1 MKRELLISADDVPK
15 RSGPA
20 LLRLGHPMAFSSFL
34 RRIGAPTER
43 YLRRARLPVLSRSPD
58 THVLVT
64 RAWSFFDIAANEN
77 DPSLGWVVGEDIA
90 EHNLDTRLLHELG
103 TAPSLLQA
111 LRLILRSANKE
122 ASHLQLGMYERQADV
137 LIYTYYQG
145 MSDVPGYHVA
155 QAYQLGVILGL
166 IRHFLGRHWIPG
178 EIGIEQQT
186 APAAM
191 AKLYPG
197 CRVMTRQPAGYI
209 AVPQACLHFAS
220 RDSARETGVLDEP
233 VPGREDEFLSTLR
246 TALKARLPD
255 GYPSARSAAALM
267 GVSERTLA
275 RKLAPYGQTYGQ
287 LADEIRFVEAK
298 KLLQDP
304 RTEIMDVAA
313 CVGFDDQRNFA
324 RMFRRLGGLS
334 PTDFQK
340 MVLS

>member
-1 MKRELLISADDVPK
+1 
-15 RSGPA
+15 
-20 LLRLGHPMAFSSFL
+20 MAFRSFL

-77 DPSLGWVVGEDIA
+77 DPSLGWLVGEDIA
-90 EHNLDTRLLHELG
+90 EHNLNARLLHKLG

-111 LRLILRSANKE
+111 LRRFLRLANEE
-122 ASHLQLGMYERQADV
+122 ATHLQLGMYERQADV
-137 LIYTYYQG
+137 LIYTHYQG
-145 MSDVPGYHVA
+145 KSDVPGYHVA
-155 QAYQLGVILGL
+155 QAYQVGVILGL

-191 AKLYPG
+191 VKLYPG
-197 CRVMTRQPAGYI
+197 CRVMTRQPVGYI

-220 RDSARETGVLDEP
+220 PDGAGETGVLYEP
-233 VPGREDEFLSTLR
+233 APGREDEFLDTLC

-255 GYPSARSAAALM
+255 GYPPARSAAALM

-275 RKLAPYGQTYGQ
+275 RRLSVYGRTYGE
-287 LADEIRFVEAK
+287 LIDEIRFVEAR
-298 KLLQDP
+298 KLLQEP
-304 RTEIMDVAA
+304 RTLINDVAA
-313 CVGFDDQRNFA
+313 LVGFADQANFA
-324 RMFRRLGGLS
+324 RMFRRMGGIS
-334 PTDFQK
+334 PTDFRK
-340 MVLS
+340 MILS